1 MVLALK
7 TYQILAI
14 FAASILFGAASCN
27 RTTAKKTTSTASKTV
42 VKPAPTP
49 KPAPKEENTRPM
61 LVDFRK
67 TDELEAVLKRAKA
80 ENKLV
85 FVDFYTSWCLPCKIM
100 EQGAFVDYEL
110 AEFMNKNFLNVR
122 VNAEDGIGKTHKQN
136 FIVFAYPTLLFLNG
150 DGTELMRKEG
160 SCSIEELKKMG
171 RTALWKQKNPQN

>member
-1 MVLALK
+1 LALK

-14 FAASILFGAASCN
+14 FATSILFGAASCSK
-27 RTTAKKTTSTASKTV
+27 TVTKKTTSTVV
-42 VKPAPTP
+42 VKPTP
-49 KPAPKEENTRPM
+49 AAKPKPKEEKTRPM

-67 TDELEAVLKRAKA
+67 TDELEAVLQRAKA

-85 FVDFYTSWCLPCKIM
+85 FVDFYTSWCLPCKVM
-100 EQGAFVDYEL
+100 EQGAFVDYDL

-122 VNAEDGIGKTHKQN
+122 VNAEDGIGKTHKNN
-136 FIVFAYPTLLFLNG
+136 FLVFAYPTLLFLNG

-160 SCSIEELKKMG
+160 SCSIEDLKKMG

>member
-1 MVLALK
+1 LALK

-14 FAASILFGAASCN
+14 FAASILFGAASCSN
-27 RTTAKKTTSTASKTV
+27 TTSKAKTSTASTTV

-49 KPAPKEENTRPM
+49 KPKPKEENTRAM

-100 EQGAFVDYEL
+100 EQGAFVDYDL

-136 FIVFAYPTLLFLNG
+136 FLVFAYPTLLFLNG

-160 SCSIEELKKMG
+160 SCSIEDLKKMG